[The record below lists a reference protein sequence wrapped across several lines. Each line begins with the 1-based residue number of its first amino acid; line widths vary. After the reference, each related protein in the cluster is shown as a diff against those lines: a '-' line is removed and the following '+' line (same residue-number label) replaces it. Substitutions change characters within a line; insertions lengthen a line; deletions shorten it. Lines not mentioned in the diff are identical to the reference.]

1 MDDNSLEHDLGPLT
15 VNQFGEKFFYNLS
28 RHSFDTVSAQAQFE
42 SKFSAILLREDVLIT
57 VIGTDSGLLL
67 QYLQSQPLPK
77 GSRYIF
83 VEPDGVLQQLQV
95 RGMLG
100 DNNDRIVCVTPQDW
114 PAALQT
120 FKVTDYFYIGAVSSL
135 NAFCAEDDFI
145 NQYAELSW
153 HIAEVLSQLHWQYS
167 MELGTEAFIARQL
180 NNVADNKLPAKLLEK
195 TFQDKTAILL
205 AGGPSLDQALSW
217 VKQHRRQLVVFAVSR
232 ISRQLLA
239 AEIEPDF
246 VFSVDPTDL
255 SFDISKEMFKFGS
268 KTIFVCSYHTVPTLL
283 NQWQGTVLYLGGRL
297 PWQSDLNVSN
307 LGSAGPTV
315 TNTALHIAYDFG
327 FRRLILAGVDLCF
340 TREGFTHAT
349 GSDEQLAGPRFN
361 LTSLQVETNA
371 GFMAPTSCDFAQAV
385 KALALQ
391 AKVLTMAGC
400 SIINASPGAAKIDNI
415 DFVPFDDIS
424 LDSAEIDAWAIA
436 TAKLG
441 ALHDDHRYFQKL
453 SEELMRAQYQ
463 IKAIAKLAANA
474 RQINDE
480 MYNSD
485 NTVVNFQGKKQ
496 LDQIE
501 KKLKRNHRQ
510 FSKLVKRFGIRRL
523 IKLAKP
529 FSDEDWTAEEARQLG
544 NTYYDTYQE
553 GATKLLGLVEDAQQR
568 LLARQQELTA
578 QPDFERLLAQ
588 GLKDGSFGR
597 VRLWRRLDASAEL
610 APEIAKQFA
619 EFEQRFQ
626 QILDD
631 KNTKHFARAKHHSHL
646 PSVRQR
652 AGLLFKHKKTDELR
666 DLLAALD
673 KHEQQ
678 QDAQPYRWLIEGY
691 LAELAGEPQPA
702 LDAYQQIV
710 SDGNLLLEEALSRI
724 AAIGIELD
732 DAATAGLAL
741 QCLSQLNPSYL
752 PLHAELQRMH
762 GEIMPAIDAYNSY
775 IAQFPED
782 LLVQMKLATLYKDC
796 KIHAA
801 ANMMLE
807 SILERKPDF
816 EAAIN
821 LKLQL
826 AEQQASDSDR

>member
-1 MDDNSLEHDLGPLT
+1 MDDNSLEQEHDLGPLT

-28 RHSFDTVSAQAQFE
+28 RHGFDQVSAQAQFE

-83 VEPDGVLQQLQV
+83 VEPDDVLQQLQA

-100 DNNDRIVCVTPQDW
+100 DSNDRIVCVTPQEW
-114 PAALQT
+114 PAAMQA
-120 FKVTDYFYIGAVSSL
+120 FKVADYFYIGAVSSL
-135 NAFCAEDDFI
+135 NSLCAEDDFI

-167 MELGTEAFIARQL
+167 MELGTEAFIARQI
-180 NNVADNKLPAKLLEK
+180 NNVVDNKLPAKLLEK
-195 TFQDKTAILL
+195 TFQDQTAILL
-205 AGGPSLDQALSW
+205 AGGPSLDEALPW

-239 AEIEPDF
+239 AGIEPDF

-255 SFDISKEMFKFGS
+255 SFDISKEMLNFGS
-268 KTIFVCSYHTVPTLL
+268 RTLFVCSYHTVPTLL
-283 NQWQGTVLYLGGRL
+283 NQWQGRVLYLGARL
-297 PWQSDLNVSN
+297 PWQSELNVTN
-307 LGSAGPTV
+307 LSSAGPTV

-415 DFVPFDDIS
+415 DFIPLDQIL
-424 LDSAEIDAWAIA
+424 LDSADIDAWAIA
-436 TAKLG
+436 NTKLG
-441 ALHDDHRYFQKL
+441 ALHDDQRYFQKL
-453 SEELMRAQYQ
+453 SEELMRAQFQ
-463 IKAIAKLAANA
+463 IKAIAKLAASA

-480 MYNSD
+480 MYNDD

-568 LLARQQELTA
+568 LLARQQELA
-578 QPDFERLLAQ
+578 AKPDFERLLAQ

-597 VRLWRRLDASAEL
+597 VKLWRRLNAGAEL
-610 APEIAKQFA
+610 TPEVAKQFA

-666 DLLAALD
+666 DLLTALD

-691 LAELAGEPQPA
+691 LAELAEEPQAA
-702 LDAYQQIV
+702 LDAYQHIV
-710 SDGNLLLEEALSRI
+710 SDGKLLLEEALSRI

-796 KIHAA
+796 NIHDA
-801 ANMMLE
+801 ANLMLE
-807 SILERKPDF
+807 SILQRKPDF
-816 EAAIN
+816 AAAIN

-826 AEQQASDSDR
+826 AELHTSGS